1 MRRIRV
7 LIVDDAVAVRR
18 LVADVLGSDPA
29 IEVVGTAASGRI
41 ALAKIPQLKPD
52 LVTLDVEMPE
62 MDGLQTLAAMKRDH
76 PALPVIMFSTLTR
89 RGAEATL
96 DALSL
101 GATDY
106 VTKPSSEGGP
116 AAALQCVRDE
126 LVERIRTF
134 CASILRESG
143 APAETPRAAELPRSA
158 GRPGPVAALA
168 IGVSTGGPN
177 ALAALLPSL
186 PEDLSIPVL
195 IVQHMPALF
204 TEMLASR
211 LAQRS
216 VLPIGEGV
224 SGRKVEPGH
233 VYIAPGDHHM
243 TVERR
248 GATIVLRTNQD
259 GPENFCRPSVDVLF
273 RSAAEVYGDGA
284 LAVVMTGMGQDGL
297 EGCRRVR
304 EAGGSILVQD
314 EATSVVWGMPGYVA
328 RAGLADAIL
337 PLDRIGAEIRRRL
350 GREGAAG
357 EGECGPRAAIAP
369 AAATTRWR

>member
-1 MRRIRV
+1 MRKIRV

-41 ALAKIPQLKPD
+41 ALAKIAHLKPD

-62 MDGLQTLAAMKRDH
+62 MDGLQTLAAVRRDH
-76 PALPVIMFSTLTR
+76 PSLPVIMFSTLTR

-106 VTKPSSEGGP
+106 VTKPSSEGG
-116 AAALQCVRDE
+116 AEAALQCMRDE

-134 CASILRESG
+134 CRAVRREDEASSAADVV
-143 APAETPRAAELPRSA
+143 APPPASR
-158 GRPGPVAALA
+158 RPGPVEALA

-177 ALAALLPSL
+177 ALAALLPCL
-186 PEDLSIPVL
+186 PADLSIPVL

-224 SGRKVEPGH
+224 SGRRVEPGH
-233 VYIAPGDHHM
+233 VYLAPGDYHM
-243 TVERR
+243 LVERR

-273 RSAAEVYGDGA
+273 RSVADVYGDGA
-284 LAVVMTGMGQDGL
+284 LSVVMTGMGQDGL
-297 EGCRRVR
+297 EGCRRIR

-337 PLDRIGAEIRRRL
+337 PLDRLGIEIGRRL
-350 GREGAAG
+350 MRTGAVDETG
-357 EGECGPRAAIAP
+357 SGPRASVSP
-369 AAATTRWR
+369 SAAATRWR

>member
-62 MDGLQTLAAMKRDH
+62 MDGLQTLAAIKRDH
-76 PALPVIMFSTLTR
+76 PSLPVIMFSTLTR

-134 CASILRESG
+134 CSAVLREG
-143 APAETPRAAELPRSA
+143 AASDAADVVGPPPASRRLK
-158 GRPGPVAALA
+158 PVEVLA

-186 PEDLSIPVL
+186 PADLSIPVL

-224 SGRKVEPGH
+224 SGRRVEPGH
-233 VYIAPGDHHM
+233 VYLAPGDYHM
-243 TVERR
+243 IVERR

-273 RSAAEVYGDGA
+273 RSVADVYGDGA
-284 LAVVMTGMGQDGL
+284 LSVVMTGMGQDGL
-297 EGCRRVR
+297 EGCRRLR
-304 EAGGSILVQD
+304 EAGGSIVVQD

-337 PLDRIGAEIRRRL
+337 PLDRLGTEIGRRL
-350 GREGAAG
+350 QRTGTGDDTG
-357 EGECGPRAAIAP
+357 SGPRAVVSP
-369 AAATTRWR
+369 SVAATRWR